1 MKQKFLWSLL
11 FDIELMDDDE
21 INEYLKERGIDF
33 EKTKQRIRNLVKRK
47 GAEFCIKRGEKFKE
61 MYENIVNSNDVSE
74 EDVNSATLAFSFYRK
89 NNSEDGRENFDVED
103 IKKKITAIEKAR
115 KKFKNENKD

>member
-47 GAEFCIKRGEKFKE
+47 GAEFNIKRGEKFKE